1 MNTVVTARDFRQN
14 MKMYLDSA
22 SRGEDV
28 ILCRGDEHF
37 MVVKV
42 GVKVTPD
49 ITPELK
55 ARLDA
60 AHAEY
65 TRGEYTRFNTP
76 EEAQAWL
83 DSL

>member
-1 MNTVVTARDFRQN
+1 MSSVVTARDFRQN
-14 MKMYLDSA
+14 MKQYLDSA
-22 SRGEDV
+22 SIGNDV
-28 ILCRGDEHF
+28 IITRGNEHF

-42 GVKVTPD
+42 EVNITPE
-49 ITPELK
+49 ITPELR

-65 TRGEYTRFNTP
+65 ERGEYTRFKTP